1 MPEAAKLDADEV
13 LMASMESREVLV
25 RSIKAFLAER
35 NMSAKEFCKISGMP
49 QNTFYK
55 ILSQTRRDFML
66 SNMRRLIV
74 AMREID
80 SGSGSA
86 VGVITSRGALD
97 SLQRLVSIEGRDE
110 DLVIR
115 EYPATTIEEEIIQ
128 GIRAE
133 REKMKGI
140 ICGPIAA
147 NTLEKVVRI
156 PVIALQFKEDALL
169 EALRKLSNKI

>member
-1 MPEAAKLDADEV
+1 MDAEEV
-13 LMASMESREVLV
+13 LLSSMESRDELV
-25 RSIKAFLAER
+25 TSIRAFLAER
-35 NMSAKEFCKISGMP
+35 NISAKEFCEISGMP

-55 ILSQTRRDFML
+55 ILSRSRKDFML
-66 SNMRRLIV
+66 SNLRRLIK
-74 AMREID
+74 AMRDID
-80 SGSGSA
+80 SGTGDA

-97 SLQRLVSIEGRDE
+97 ILQRVITIEGRE
-110 DLVIR
+110 ESLVIR
-115 EYPATTIEEEIIQ
+115 EYPAMTIEEEIIQ

-169 EALRKLSNKI
+169 EALQKLSNKI

>member
-1 MPEAAKLDADEV
+1 M
-13 LMASMESREVLV
+13 
-25 RSIKAFLAER
+25 
-35 NMSAKEFCKISGMP
+35 
-49 QNTFYK
+49 
-55 ILSQTRRDFML
+55 RD
-66 SNMRRLIV
+66 
-74 AMREID
+74 ID
-80 SGSGSA
+80 SGTGDE

-97 SLQRLVSIEGRDE
+97 NLQRLVSIEGRDVN
-110 DLVIR
+110 LVIR

-133 REKMKGI
+133 REKMKGV

-169 EALRKLSNKI
+169 EALQKLSYKL

>member
-1 MPEAAKLDADEV
+1 MDAEEV
-13 LMASMESREVLV
+13 LLSSMESRDDLV

-35 NMSAKEFCKISGMP
+35 NMSAKNFCEVSGMP
-49 QNTFYK
+49 QNTLYK
-55 ILSQTRRDFML
+55 ILSRNRRDFML
-66 SNMRRLIV
+66 SNMRRLIG

-80 SGSGSA
+80 SGEGYS

-97 SLQRLVSIEGRDE
+97 NLQRVVSIEGRDT

-133 REKMKGI
+133 REKMKGV

-169 EALRKLSNKI
+169 EALEKLSNKL

>member
-1 MPEAAKLDADEV
+1 
-13 LMASMESREVLV
+13 MESRDELV

-35 NMSAKEFCKISGMP
+35 NMSAKDFCEISGMS
-49 QNTFYK
+49 QNTLYK
-55 ILSQTRRDFML
+55 ILSRNRRDFML
-66 SNMRRLIV
+66 SNLRRLV
-74 AMREID
+74 RAMRDID
-80 SGSGSA
+80 SGAGDS

-97 SLQRLVSIEGRDE
+97 NLQRVVSIKGRDG

-115 EYPATTIEEEIIQ
+115 EYPATTIEDEIIQ

-133 REKMKGI
+133 REKMKGV

-169 EALRKLSNKI
+169 EALEKLSHKL